1 MPKVSIVVPVYNVKD
16 YLEKCV
22 DSILRQ
28 TEREFELLLIDDGST
43 DGSGELC
50 DTLAERDGRVR
61 VIHQENRGL
70 GGARNTGIEAARG
83 TWLLLVDSD
92 DWIEPE
98 ILEKALKAAE
108 RENADMVSFGFRS
121 VDLQGKELGLFRDKL
136 PKNRALSLADCK
148 ALLLSSPCAWNKLY
162 KTSLFQRSGV
172 RYPLR
177 VWYEDIR
184 TTLKLLLF
192 AERVVSLD
200 DIGYNYLQ
208 RPGSII
214 QNLNVERN
222 VEILEAFDDIFTYF
236 REQGL
241 FEKYR
246 DELCFLTL
254 FHVYLTASV
263 RVIRLDRRHA
273 LVPKFAA
280 YLREH
285 FPDYQQNPYRA
296 TLTRNQRLLLFLL
309 EKKQYFLIAL
319 LFKLKG

>member
-1 MPKVSIVVPVYNVKD
+1 M
-16 YLEKCV
+16 
-22 DSILRQ
+22 
-28 TEREFELLLIDDGST
+28 
-43 DGSGELC
+43 
-50 DTLAERDGRVR
+50 
-61 VIHQENRGL
+61 
-70 GGARNTGIEAARG
+70 
-83 TWLLLVDSD
+83 
-92 DWIEPE
+92 
-98 ILEKALKAAE
+98 
-108 RENADMVSFGFRS
+108 
-121 VDLQGKELGLFRDKL
+121 
-136 PKNRALSLADCK
+136 
-148 ALLLSSPCAWNKLY
+148 
-162 KTSLFQRSGV
+162 

-285 FPDYQQNPYRA
+285 FPDYRQNPYRA